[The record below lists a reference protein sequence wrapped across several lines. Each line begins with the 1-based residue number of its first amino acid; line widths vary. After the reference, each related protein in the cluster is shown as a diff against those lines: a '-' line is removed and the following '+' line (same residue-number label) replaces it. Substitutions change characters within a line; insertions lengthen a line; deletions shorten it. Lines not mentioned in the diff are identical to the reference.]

1 LMMNPVPWLQMTN
14 MISYQ
19 GLVRTFP
26 REAGRFMLHEPNLY
40 LSRSKNSVCPDPV
53 IQLSPSALQ

>member
-1 LMMNPVPWLQMTN
+1 LQMTN

-40 LSRSKNSVCPDPV
+40 LSRPKIGYVL
-53 IQLSPSALQ
+53 IQSSSFPQALFNRFITNL